1 MATPPRKRPVHLRL
15 DDRVSAT
22 RDFARTQMFIGVL
35 LLFPDLL
42 SIPMQST
49 LLLSSPA
56 LSALGQTLIFG
67 SVCILAFAFILGR
80 VSTTVNE
87 PVGPRIALSIFG
99 GLAVVIGADLLGV
112 LLWLALGRLGG
123 WAFWIAPSVLL
134 LGLIGGTVCCWL
146 AMQLEES
153 SQHGT
158 YSPL

>member
-1 MATPPRKRPVHLRL
+1 
-15 DDRVSAT
+15 
-22 RDFARTQMFIGVL
+22 MFIGVL

-87 PVGPRIALSIFG
+87 PVGPESHSRFSGDWPSSSALTYLASCSG
-99 GLAVVIGADLLGV
+99 SRSAASAAGHSGLL
-112 LLWLALGRLGG
+112 RRYCY
-123 WAFWIAPSVLL
+123 SV
-134 LGLIGGTVCCWL
+134 
-146 AMQLEES
+146 
-153 SQHGT
+153 
-158 YSPL
+158 